1 MERHRGRVV
10 AALGGGLLLAGVVLF
25 FLPVFPNR
33 GGARQAASSGGAEA
47 VEAEEAPDRLRPERP
62 PPPPAWLDGRP
73 FPRREPFEPEWPEA
87 KRVRY
92 ASASAGAEGDGSEAR
107 PWSDLPKALAAL
119 EPGDRLVLLPGRYTS
134 PIRIEPP
141 CRDGAEGTP
150 IQVLVLEGAIFAV
163 EGDVTALT
171 VQRAFW
177 SFRGITIEP
186 PVPDVGAGIQM
197 LGVEAHDIGL
207 DRFTIV
213 GGRGPGIRVGSG
225 SRRVTISNGE
235 IRGLRGGGFRRSN
248 GIEVHARV
256 TELTV
261 AGNEIHHNQGSSIY
275 VGGSRGKG
283 KGIESHVEKLTIVG
297 NTFHGDGMHGVKI
310 KGGSRNVRIAD
321 NLIYDYRPYRSSRGA
336 GILIYPNIRE
346 VVIEGNHVAD
356 VPIGVLLGTTEP
368 GTGVTSDGPRH
379 VAIRRNYLECRLPSE
394 GHGVL
399 VNSGQDIRI
408 RHNVVDGC
416 AEAFRI
422 LARPP
427 GEGISIGNNL
437 VLGVSG
443 LAFLVTDPITI
454 ADFDDNVF
462 KAPGGALRMQFGEE
476 KADLR
481 GYLARGRM
489 PRTTLAASAALEG
502 RDVGRVTGVP
512 VVDRGRAFEDE
523 EEEPRGSAP
532 DIGIAE
538 H

>member
-1 MERHRGRVV
+1 MGRRRGRVV
-10 AALGGGLLLAGVVLF
+10 AALAGGLLLAGILF
-25 FLPVFPNR
+25 FLPMFPNR
-33 GGARQAASSGGAEA
+33 GGTPQDASSAATGAD
-47 VEAEEAPDRLRPERP
+47 EAEEAPDSVRPERP
-62 PPPPAWLDGRP
+62 APPPALLDGKP
-73 FPRREPFEPEWPEA
+73 FPRRAPFEPSWPEP

-92 ASASAGAEGDGSEAR
+92 ASASPGSEGDGSEAR

-134 PIRIEPP
+134 PIRIESP
-141 CRDGAEGTP
+141 CRDGAEGAP
-150 IQVLVLEGAIFAV
+150 IQVLASEGAVFAM
-163 EGDVTALT
+163 EGDVTALS
-171 VQRAFW
+171 VQTAFW
-177 SFRGITIEP
+177 SFRGIAIEP
-186 PVPDVGAGIQM
+186 RVPNFGAGIQT
-197 LGVEAHDIGL
+197 LGVGAHDIEL

-225 SRRVTISNGE
+225 SRRVIISNGE

-248 GIEVHARV
+248 GIEVHSRV
-256 TELTV
+256 RELTV
-261 AGNEIHHNQGSSIY
+261 AGNRIHHNQGSSIY

-283 KGIESHVEKLTIVG
+283 KGIESYVEKLTIVG

-336 GILIYPNIRE
+336 GILIYPNIRD

-379 VAIRRNYLECRLPSE
+379 IAIRRNYLECRLPSE
-394 GHGVL
+394 SHGVL

-427 GEGISIGNNL
+427 GEGISVANNL
-437 VLGVSG
+437 VLGASS
-443 LAFLVTDPITI
+443 LAFLVTDPQTI
-454 ADFDDNVF
+454 SDFDDNVF
-462 KAPGGALRMQFGEE
+462 QAPGGALRMQFGEE

-489 PRTTLAASAALEG
+489 PRTTLAASAAVEG